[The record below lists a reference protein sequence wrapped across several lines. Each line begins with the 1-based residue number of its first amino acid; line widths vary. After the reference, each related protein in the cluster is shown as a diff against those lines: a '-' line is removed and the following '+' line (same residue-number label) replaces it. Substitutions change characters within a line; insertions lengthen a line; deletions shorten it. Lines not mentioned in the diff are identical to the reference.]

1 MIECR
6 IKEEFGGKNRQLA
19 TVDPKIESDSR
30 RMKEGRK
37 TNVYLALSFIIL
49 ALQFFIFAFFSS
61 L

>member
-1 MIECR
+1 MIEYR
-6 IKEEFGGKNRQLA
+6 IKEEFGGKNCQLA

-37 TNVYLALSFIIL
+37 TNVYLALSFILL